1 MTDLAR
7 PLTRHQRRRPMM
19 GLARLLMRHQR
30 RRSRQSLTRLLD
42 KMPLINRA

>member
-1 MTDLAR
+1 
-7 PLTRHQRRRPMM
+7 MM

-30 RRSRQSLTRLLD
+30 RRSRQSLTRRLD